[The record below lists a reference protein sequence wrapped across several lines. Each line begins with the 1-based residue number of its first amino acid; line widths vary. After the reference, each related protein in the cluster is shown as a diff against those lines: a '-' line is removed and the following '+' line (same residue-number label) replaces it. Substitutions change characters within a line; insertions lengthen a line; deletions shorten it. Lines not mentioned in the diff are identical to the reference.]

1 MSERRDGA
9 PSLFGDHQDGG
20 DAGLEVV
27 RAAFVE
33 SVRDSFEGMISGY
46 SSMRV
51 LTYSN
56 SIATIGRAAE
66 LVERMEVVFGCE
78 DVIGGTAAY
87 LQFQEQLVKDI
98 AEEVRGGDALE
109 RKISSGDL
117 SLFVATEVV
126 NHEKLF
132 LLEGERCTRVITGSA
147 NFSERAFSG
156 RQNES
161 YICFDDD
168 GGAWDYFSGKYEEI
182 KARSTTTISRKAV
195 LSEDFGPEHL
205 PVFFSDEDAS
215 GASETVTIAVGKP
228 PTPSVVQKMVSPRT
242 SKKYE
247 GISQALPSRN
257 GRVKIDPQSAS
268 KAVRYIKSNSRAE
281 GENPEEYM
289 SVHPETGRVVVSG
302 KTLDLHPG
310 EGEVARDAGLLLEYF
325 RGYERFRG
333 DAEKLARDYFTFM
346 AWLYAG
352 PFVCD
357 MRNAALSREEHV
369 LDYPIFGV
377 LYGKSNCGKSEL
389 VRTLLVSMFQKE
401 GFLHNE
407 WFTRT
412 RVEGLRVQNK
422 RYPLV
427 FDDLDRTR
435 FNNHAVGL
443 IKEDYVSL
451 DEYPV
456 TVLSMNAEQDT
467 FGTEIRK
474 RALILYTNASLPDH
488 MGESRALANDVR
500 RIRRDLGDALYRE
513 YLRRAL
519 ERLGQGSPQDVLAFS
534 SEILRDIFAEHC
546 EQGLPG
552 WCRTVSMEEY
562 ERNKHDKIKDELL
575 QHMRHDPEAWR
586 RDGQKIVLHLSD
598 VHELRKLKKDVPD
611 YLLASGSRGTALV
624 FDADLLEEFLETLPL
639 KDNGPSGFF
648 ARLFGRR
655 G

>member
-1 MSERRDGA
+1 MPEIRDDA
-9 PSLFGDHQDGG
+9 PSLFGDRQDGEG
-20 DAGLEVV
+20 EGLEVV
-27 RAAFVE
+27 RATFVE
-33 SVRDSFEGMISGY
+33 SVRDSFEGLISGY

-66 LVERMEVVFGCE
+66 LVDRMEIVFGCE

-87 LQFQEQLVKDI
+87 LQFQEQLVKDL
-98 AEEVRGGDALE
+98 AEEVRGKDALE

-117 SLFVATEVV
+117 RLYVATEVV

-132 LLEGERCTRVITGSA
+132 LLEGERGARVITGSA

-168 GGAWDYFSGKYEEI
+168 AGAWDYFSGKYEEI
-182 KARSTTTISRKAV
+182 KGRATTSISKKAV
-195 LSEDFGPEHL
+195 LAEDPGPESL
-205 PVFFSDEDAS
+205 PIFSSDEGSD
-215 GASETVTIAVGKP
+215 ASETVSIAVGKP
-228 PTPSVVQKMVSPRT
+228 PTPSVVHKMLSTRS

-257 GRVKIDPQSAS
+257 GRVKIDAQSAA

-289 SVHPETGRVVVSG
+289 SVHPETARVVVSG
-302 KTLDLHPG
+302 KTLDLSPP
-310 EGEVARDAGLLLEYF
+310 EDEVARDAGLLLEYF

-357 MRNAALSREEHV
+357 MRNAALAREEHV
-369 LDYPIFGV
+369 LDYPIFGI

-422 RYPLV
+422 RYPLT

-519 ERLGQGSPQDVLAFS
+519 EKLDRGTSQDVLAFS
-534 SEILRDIFAEHC
+534 SEILRDIFAEHS
-546 EQGLPG
+546 EQELPG
-552 WCRTVSMEEY
+552 WCRLVGMEDY
-562 ERNKHDKIKDELL
+562 EQSKHDKIKDELL
-575 QHMRHDPEAWR
+575 QHMRHAPDAWR
-586 RDGQKIVLHLSD
+586 RDKDKIVLHLSD
-598 VHELRKLKKDVPD
+598 VHELRKLKRDVPD
-611 YLLASGSRGTALV
+611 YLLGSGSRGTALV
-624 FDADLLEEFLETLPL
+624 FDAGLLEEFLETVPL
-639 KDNGPSGFF
+639 KDNGSSSLL

-655 G
+655 R

>member
-1 MSERRDGA
+1 MPEKNDGA
-9 PSLFGDHQDGG
+9 PSLFEGYQDEE
-20 DAGLEVV
+20 DARLEVV
-27 RAAFVE
+27 RATFVE
-33 SVRDSFEGMISGY
+33 PVRDSFEGLISGY
-46 SSMRV
+46 SFMRV

-56 SIATIGRAAE
+56 SIVTIGRAAE
-66 LVERMEVVFGCE
+66 LVDRMEVVFGCE

-87 LQFQEQLVKDI
+87 LQFQEQLLKDLAAEVKGVDS
-98 AEEVRGGDALE
+98 LE
-109 RKISSGDL
+109 RGISSRDL
-117 SLFVATEVV
+117 KLYVATEIV

-132 LLEGERCTRVITGSA
+132 LLEGERATRVITGSA

-168 GGAWDYFSGKYEEI
+168 AGAWDYFAEKYERI
-182 KARSTTTISRKAV
+182 KSCSTTSISRKAL
-195 LSEDFGPEHL
+195 LSEDAGLESL
-205 PVFFSDEDAS
+205 PVFASDED
-215 GASETVTIAVGKP
+215 SEDATTPVTLAVGKP
-228 PTPSVVQKMVSPRT
+228 PTPSVVQKMVSPRG

-257 GRVKIDPQSAS
+257 GRVKIDAQSAS
-268 KAVRYIKSNSRAE
+268 KAVRYIKSHSRAE

-289 SVHPETGRVVVSG
+289 SLHPETGRVVVSG
-302 KTLDLHPG
+302 KTLDLQPS

-333 DAEKLARDYFTFM
+333 DAARLARDYFTFM

-369 LDYPIFGV
+369 LDYPIFGI

-422 RYPLV
+422 RYPLT

-435 FNNHAVGL
+435 FNNHAVGM

-451 DEYPV
+451 DEYPI

-513 YLRRAL
+513 YLRRAMGK
-519 ERLGQGSPQDVLAFS
+519 LGQGNPQDVLAFS
-534 SEILRDIFAEHC
+534 SEILRDIFAEHGD
-546 EQGLPG
+546 QDLPG
-552 WCRTVSMEEY
+552 WCRVVSMEDY
-562 ERNKHDKIKDELL
+562 EQSKHDKIKDELL
-575 QHMRHDPEAWR
+575 QHMRHDPDAWR
-586 RDGQKIVLHLSD
+586 REGEKVVLHLSD
-598 VHELRKLKKDVPD
+598 VHELRKLKRDVPD
-611 YLLASGSRGTALV
+611 YLLESGSRGTALV
-624 FDADLLEEFLETLPL
+624 FDASLLEEFLGTLPL
-639 KDNGPSGFF
+639 KDGALHGFF
-648 ARLFGRR
+648 ARLFGGRR
-655 G
+655 

>member
-9 PSLFGDHQDGG
+9 PSLFGDHDDGG
-20 DAGLEVV
+20 DAGLKVV
-27 RAAFVE
+27 RASFVE
-33 SVRDSFEGMISGY
+33 PVRDSFEGLISGY
-46 SSMRV
+46 SSMKV

-56 SIATIGRAAE
+56 SIITIGRAAE
-66 LVERMEVVFGCE
+66 LVGRMEVVFGCE
-78 DVIGGTAAY
+78 DVIGGMAAY
-87 LQFQEQLVKDI
+87 LQFQEQLVKDL

-117 SLFVATEVV
+117 KLYVATEIV

-132 LLEGERCTRVITGSA
+132 LLEGEQGTRVITGSA

-168 GGAWDYFSGKYEEI
+168 IGAWDYFLHKYEEI
-182 KARSTTTISRKAV
+182 KSHSTSISKKAV
-195 LSEDFGPEHL
+195 LSEDSGPENL
-205 PVFFSDEDAS
+205 PIFASDEGSGDAS
-215 GASETVTIAVGKP
+215 APVMLNVGKP
-228 PTPSVVQKMVSPRT
+228 PTPSVVHKVLYPRT

-257 GRVKIDPQSAS
+257 GRVKIDAQSAS

-289 SVHPETGRVVVSG
+289 SVHPEMGRIVVSG
-302 KTLDLHPG
+302 KTLDLQPP
-310 EGEVARDAGLLLEYF
+310 EDEVARDARLLLEYF

-357 MRNAALSREEHV
+357 MRSAALSREEHV
-369 LDYPIFGV
+369 LDYPIFGI

-422 RYPLV
+422 RYPLT
-427 FDDLDRTR
+427 FDDLDRPR
-435 FNNHAVGL
+435 FNGHAVGL

-451 DEYPV
+451 DEHPV

-519 ERLGQGSPQDVLAFS
+519 EKLGQGSPQDVLAFS
-534 SEILRDIFAEHC
+534 SEILGDIFAEQG
-546 EQGLPG
+546 EQDLPG
-552 WCRTVSMEEY
+552 WCRVVSMEDY
-562 ERNKHDKIKDELL
+562 EQSKHDKVKDELL
-575 QHMRHDPEAWR
+575 QHIRHDPDAWR
-586 RDGQKIVLHLSD
+586 RNGEKIVLHLSD
-598 VHELRKLKKDVPD
+598 VHELRKLKRDVPD
-611 YLLASGSRGTALV
+611 YLVESGSRGTALV
-624 FDADLLEEFLETLPL
+624 FDASTLEEFLEKLPL
-639 KDNGPSGFF
+639 KNGGYSSFF
-648 ARLFGRR
+648 DRLFGRR